1 MRNRTCYT
9 GSRGSFDGRT
19 PYGILPYGKAMGA
32 AMRSCLGMELGL
44 TISNPFLK
52 QEDGTPIVNERRF
65 THTHVI
71 GKSGVGKSTA
81 LERWAID
88 DILNGEAIAFFDPHG
103 HSAAEILKH
112 VPPDRRRDVIVFD
125 PADRRFPI
133 GFNPLHNIARERM
146 PFVASSLVD
155 SFRSL
160 WASSWGPQLEQ
171 FLYNGIAAL
180 LEVPDGT
187 LVGLKFLLTAPAYR
201 RQVLSHVRDPLIRD
215 FWASD
220 FERHMP
226 EREQRE
232 RTLST
237 LNKIGALIADPSLR
251 NIIGQPKSRLRIAD
265 IFAGKILIVSLA
277 QGELGI
283 RKASLIGSLLLS
295 QIHLGALSNSR
306 PFHLYI
312 DECHQFGAET
322 LVEMLS
328 GIRKFNVSLVLAHQY
343 LDQLSPALRSA
354 LLGTV
359 GTTVAFRVGTS
370 DADVLAREF
379 GLNKEHPALE
389 QLAPHTALSRNGG
402 THHLVM
408 PQTDAPSY
416 PKVSAIRAHSRHR
429 YARPAG
435 DVEARLAA
443 FMNRLDSA
451 PKRRPNK
458 KLLWR

>member
-1 MRNRTCYT
+1 
-9 GSRGSFDGRT
+9 
-19 PYGILPYGKAMGA
+19 
-32 AMRSCLGMELGL
+32 MELGL

-112 VPPDRRRDVIVFD
+112 VPPERRRDVIVFD

-133 GFNPLHNIARERM
+133 GFNPLHNIARERI

-155 SFRSL
+155 SFPSL

-187 LVGLKFLLTAPAYR
+187 LLGLKFLLTAPDYR
-201 RQVLSHVRDPLIRD
+201 RRLLAHVRDPLIRD

-237 LNKIGALIADPSLR
+237 LNKIGALIADPSLGVDQGAR
-251 NIIGQPKSRLRIAD
+251 RTAHGPIAFARLVRANILRPRAP
-265 IFAGKILIVSLA
+265 
-277 QGELGI
+277 
-283 RKASLIGSLLLS
+283 
-295 QIHLGALSNSR
+295 R
-306 PFHLYI
+306 PS
-312 DECHQFGAET
+312 AP
-322 LVEMLS
+322 
-328 GIRKFNVSLVLAHQY
+328 N
-343 LDQLSPALRSA
+343 RSA
-354 LLGTV
+354 VAVQPEPAGITMEPNVNRTTVLLLGT
-359 GTTVAFRVGTS
+359 TRVRRDPGCS
-370 DADVLAREF
+370 ANQQAYNIYNQDPKNDI
-379 GLNKEHPALE
+379 HY
-389 QLAPHTALSRNGG
+389 SRLPG
-402 THHLVM
+402 HRRC
-408 PQTDAPSY
+408 
-416 PKVSAIRAHSRHR
+416 PKS
-429 YARPAG
+429 
-435 DVEARLAA
+435 ARLDRGKYTADQ
-443 FMNRLDSA
+443 NYCNN
-451 PKRRPNK
+451 P
-458 KLLWR
+458 